1 MRGVDCSTPL
11 RPLGSILVLLL
22 VASPASAQDAPK
34 LLALEH
40 GTSYALAA
48 GDKSLSA
55 RIPVRAEPK
64 VSLANLE
71 VAVADVVVDGRRDPA
86 LFACVTL
93 RKEFDSPGAPA
104 IVLTVTCSHRRP
116 DDYDVTI
123 AVRTAPPAKPARA
136 QTKAQTSAPAPVP
149 QKLALKLTRPV
160 SSLRAISAQA
170 VERTVIWRDN
180 ISGPSPSRLII
191 SETSN
196 RTLPL
201 TFTAA
206 QVDNAT
212 RGIRSVGG
220 KLAFAPATTDAN
232 GRAELALSIAEPF
245 PLGTSKTTVEIR
257 SNDLAAPIYVAY
269 EIATRLHWGYVVA
282 AILIGLGLGFLTRTV
297 LKTIVERGAAK
308 VAALDLL
315 DKLSV
320 ARARWNQAT
329 FRTAVAGITSTLE
342 DAIRTADVAT
352 LKTSVTGADA
362 AFVLAKTALEEDVA
376 EILGSIATTTR
387 LTTSPGRFPSAVAT
401 ALDRAATHFAAAK
414 QQVLRGDVDAG
425 KAAADKITAA
435 LAANVQSESAA
446 WRTRL
451 QSALP
456 TLDTLTPLPPAL
468 QAALTSGLATVRAQM
483 AKAPGPSLSSDIAA
497 NLESSHAIAFL
508 AGHDLAQGVLKP
520 LADTAGRVV
529 KILADA
535 GVPAPKTDA
544 ASTTLLRA
552 IGDDADTTLEAPAVA
567 ATDLVRVLRQE
578 IADAAAA
585 AKVDV
590 SAALAEGRVLDA
602 AAAIADSKRLAAGTA
617 QRPDPAVAGR
627 PAASVPPLVFRARL
641 VPVPS
646 FGASEPIDV
655 ARARTVF
662 QIAAAKLAQFAVA
675 AVGITAVGLLMLLP
689 TFDGTW
695 QGVLAALFWGY
706 AGDIS
711 VDALTDAAKKVK

>member
-1 MRGVDCSTPL
+1 MRRADRSTPL

-22 VASPASAQDAPK
+22 VAAPAPAQDAPK

-40 GTSYALAA
+40 GTTYALAA
-48 GDKSLSA
+48 ADRVLSA
-55 RIPVRAEPK
+55 RVPVRAEPK
-64 VSLANLE
+64 VTLANLE
-71 VAVADVVVDGRRDPA
+71 LTIADVVVDGRHDPA
-86 LFACVTL
+86 LLACVTP
-93 RKEFDSPGAPA
+93 RKEFDTPGAPA
-104 IVLTVTCSHRRP
+104 IVLTVTCAHRRP

-123 AVRTAPPAKPARA
+123 AVLAAAPAKPARP
-136 QTKAQTSAPAPVP
+136 QTRQTSAPAPVP
-149 QKLALKLTRPV
+149 QKLALKLTRPTPT
-160 SSLRAISAQA
+160 LRAISAQA
-170 VERTVIWRDN
+170 VERTVIWGDN

-191 SETSN
+191 SDTSN

-212 RGIRSVGG
+212 QGTRSVAG
-220 KLAFAPATTDAN
+220 KLAFEPATTDAN
-232 GRAELALSIAEPF
+232 GRAELALSIADPF

-308 VAALDLL
+308 VAALDFL

-320 ARARWNQAT
+320 ARARWNQT
-329 FRTAVAGITSTLE
+329 IFRTAVNRIASTLE
-342 DAIRTADVAT
+342 DAIRTADAAT
-352 LKTSVTGADA
+352 LKTRVTEADA
-362 AFVLAKTALEEDVA
+362 AFVLAKTALEADVA
-376 EILGSIATTTR
+376 EILGSIATTTQ
-387 LTTSPGRFPSAVAT
+387 LTTSPGRFPGAVAT
-401 ALDRAATHFAAAK
+401 ALGRAATDLAAAK
-414 QQVLRGDVDAG
+414 QRVVGGEVDAG
-425 KAAADKITAA
+425 KEAADKITAA
-435 LAANVQSESAA
+435 LAGNVENESAA

-451 QSALP
+451 QSALQA
-456 TLDTLTPLPPAL
+456 LDTLTRLPPAL
-468 QAALTSGLATVRAQM
+468 QSALTSGLATVRTQI
-483 AKAPGPSLSSDIAA
+483 AKAPAPSLSPDIAA
-497 NLESSHAIAFL
+497 ILESSHAIAFL
-508 AGHDLAQGVLKP
+508 AGHDLTEAVLKP
-520 LADTAGRVV
+520 LADSAGRAV

-535 GVPAPKTDA
+535 GVPAPTIDA
-544 ASTTLLRA
+544 ASTMLLRA
-552 IGDDADTTLEAPAVA
+552 IDDDADTTLEGPAA
-567 ATDLVRVLRQE
+567 AAGELVRLLRQE

-585 AKVDV
+585 AKVNV
-590 SAALAEGRVLDA
+590 SAELAEGRYLDA
-602 AAAIADSKRLAAGTA
+602 AAAVADSTRAAAGTGR
-617 QRPDPAVAGR
+617 RPDPEVAGGR
-627 PAASVPPLVFRARL
+627 AASVPPLVFRARL

-646 FGASEPIDV
+646 FGANEPIEL

-675 AVGITAVGLLMLLP
+675 SIGITAVGLLMLLP